1 MGIIAKNIIVGG
13 QPLPP
18 TEPEKGSWG
27 HLRKEKPVIAKVRS
41 EKMPVEPESIVV
53 EEKPKYHEIH
63 DGDLHKLIN
72 TKSSYLSDMIDLKDY
87 K

>member
-1 MGIIAKNIIVGG
+1 MGIIAKNIVVGG
-13 QPLPP
+13 KPIPP

-27 HLRKEKPVIAKVRS
+27 HLRTDQPKKVRS
-41 EKMPVEPESIVV
+41 DKLPVDPETIVK
-53 EEKPKYHEIH
+53 EEKPKYHNIH

-72 TKSSYLSDMIDLKDY
+72 TQSSYLSDMIDLKDY